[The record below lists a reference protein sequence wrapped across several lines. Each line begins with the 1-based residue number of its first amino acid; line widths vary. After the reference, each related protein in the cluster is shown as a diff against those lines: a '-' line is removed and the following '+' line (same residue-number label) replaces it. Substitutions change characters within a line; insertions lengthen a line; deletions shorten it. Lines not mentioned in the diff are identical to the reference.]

1 MRPIPLLC
9 TLSTLLFSQVE
20 ACTGIK
26 LVAQDGTIVH
36 GRTLEFGKPL
46 NTSIAFIPRNYD
58 FIGTHPMGPGL
69 KFKSKYAVVGAIAF
83 DEISVLDGI
92 NEKGLSVGTFYF
104 PGFASY
110 ADITAENQPRAL
122 SPTEFP
128 NWVITQFATVDE
140 VKAALSSVVIA
151 PTPLKS
157 WENQPPPFHYIVF
170 DLTGKCLVIEPLKG
184 ELVTFDNPLGVFT
197 NSPEFPWHVTNLRNY
212 VNLSVTNPPPMEL
225 EGLKFSA
232 FGHGAGMVGLPGDFT
247 PPSRFVRAAIFSQ
260 VSAPP
265 QNTEDAILQ
274 VFHVLNQF
282 DIPKGALRGTLNGKT
297 YYDYTLLTSA
307 RDPHN
312 LKYYFNCYEDQSIRM
327 VHLKAFDPNGKAV
340 KKFPMTGQEK
350 ITDISSLLK

>member
-151 PTPLKS
+151 PTPLK
-157 WENQPPPFHYIVF
+157 
-170 DLTGKCLVIEPLKG
+170 
-184 ELVTFDNPLGVFT
+184 
-197 NSPEFPWHVTNLRNY
+197 
-212 VNLSVTNPPPMEL
+212 
-225 EGLKFSA
+225 
-232 FGHGAGMVGLPGDFT
+232 
-247 PPSRFVRAAIFSQ
+247 
-260 VSAPP
+260 
-265 QNTEDAILQ
+265 
-274 VFHVLNQF
+274 
-282 DIPKGALRGTLNGKT
+282 
-297 YYDYTLLTSA
+297 
-307 RDPHN
+307 
-312 LKYYFNCYEDQSIRM
+312 
-327 VHLKAFDPNGKAV
+327 
-340 KKFPMTGQEK
+340 
-350 ITDISSLLK
+350 

>member
-1 MRPIPLLC
+1 M
-9 TLSTLLFSQVE
+9 
-20 ACTGIK
+20 
-26 LVAQDGTIVH
+26 
-36 GRTLEFGKPL
+36 
-46 NTSIAFIPRNYD
+46 
-58 FIGTHPMGPGL
+58 
-69 KFKSKYAVVGAIAF
+69 
-83 DEISVLDGI
+83 
-92 NEKGLSVGTFYF
+92 
-104 PGFASY
+104 
-110 ADITAENQPRAL
+110 
-122 SPTEFP
+122 
-128 NWVITQFATVDE
+128 
-140 VKAALSSVVIA
+140 
-151 PTPLKS
+151 
-157 WENQPPPFHYIVF
+157 
-170 DLTGKCLVIEPLKG
+170 IEPLKG